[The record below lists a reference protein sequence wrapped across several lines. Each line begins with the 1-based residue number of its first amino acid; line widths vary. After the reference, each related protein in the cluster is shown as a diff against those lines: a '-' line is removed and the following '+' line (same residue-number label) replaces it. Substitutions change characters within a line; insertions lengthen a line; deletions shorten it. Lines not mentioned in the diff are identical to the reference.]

1 MGVENLMRA
10 QILQFLFFLMWI
22 LMLVGGGLMVVV
34 IGPFSLGGFGGIDP
48 IIFSGI
54 KVGIALV
61 FDIHLGFSYWQKIK
75 NWIFRSQIKS

>member
-1 MGVENLMRA
+1 MAIKIYSFIFV
-10 QILQFLFFLMWI
+10 MWI
-22 LMLVGGGLMVVV
+22 LMLVGGGLMTLI
-34 IGPFSLGGFGGIDP
+34 IGPLSLSSIEGIDP

-61 FDIHLGFSYWQKIK
+61 LIFIWVFILTKVK